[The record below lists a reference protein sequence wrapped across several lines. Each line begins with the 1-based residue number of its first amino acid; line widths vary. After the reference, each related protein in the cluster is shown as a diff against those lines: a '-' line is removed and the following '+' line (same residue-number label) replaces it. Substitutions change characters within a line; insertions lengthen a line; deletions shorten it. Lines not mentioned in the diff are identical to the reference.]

1 MAEATTAATS
11 ITRRFRPQLS
21 FAPLRSRGYRLLFA
35 AELISVFGDAFHT
48 VALPFLVYQ
57 LGGGARDLG
66 LLVAGYGLC
75 RLVTTP
81 LGGIFSDRIGPWP
94 VMLISD
100 LIRVLFTAGIVVVAV
115 TEAGGMFAV
124 AVLVAGTGLGAGLF
138 QPAAYAITPRL
149 LPAEQLQA
157 GNGLH
162 STATFAAGMIGPGA
176 AGLVV
181 IALSPAVAFGVDAV
195 TFAVSAACLAMIG
208 SVGHAAA
215 MPVAA
220 ATGDGTSPPPAAADP
235 TPPPAGPEIGFWQLL
250 RESALLRTVLL
261 VTAIA
266 NLTVGGM
273 VRVGLPSLNNDDF
286 AAGAGGLGGLLAAFT
301 AGSLVGGL
309 CSAGL
314 TGLPRRGSTAM
325 VSGLV
330 LGMAVALVPFAGYL
344 GAVVA
349 LSVAGL
355 ASTVT
360 NVLVITIVQQSTAP
374 HLLGRVMSAIV
385 FAALSLFPLSTIAA
399 GLVIEAYGSTAV
411 FLATAAAL
419 VAAFGYGFARRELRQ
434 R

>member
-1 MAEATTAATS
+1 MAEATTAAAS

-57 LGGGARDLG
+57 FGGGARDLG

-81 LGGIFSDRIGPWP
+81 LGGVFSDRIGPWP

-100 LIRVLFTAGIVVVAV
+100 LIRVLFTAGIAVVAV
-115 TEAGGMFAV
+115 TGAGGMVAV

-208 SVGHAAA
+208 GVGRAAA

-220 ATGDGTSPPPAAADP
+220 ATGGGAAPTPEPADGT
-235 TPPPAGPEIGFWQLL
+235 PPAGPEIGFWQLL

-261 VTAIA
+261 VTATA

-309 CSAGL
+309 CSAGVA
-314 TGLPRRGSTAM
+314 GLPRRGSTAM
-325 VSGLV
+325 ISGLV
-330 LGMAVALVPFAGYL
+330 LGVAVALVPFAGYL

-399 GLVIEAYGSTAV
+399 GLVAEAYGSTAI

-419 VAAFGYGFARRELRQ
+419 LAAFGYGCARRELRQ
-434 R
+434 Q